1 MSYFNYFPYSLM
13 KNFTFPQETTV
24 PKHIKQKVM
33 AYVHNDMGHRPQ
45 VLKRSRLIKTMIP
58 NFVVLI
64 LAISV
69 FSVLNFTQ
77 TPESASINSGLVSS
91 TSSTTPFLSDP
102 TDTIQKTLVETE
114 TLLQD
119 LSNMGEEV

>member
-1 MSYFNYFPYSLM
+1 M
-13 KNFTFPQETTV
+13 KNFTFPQETNV
-24 PKHIKQKVM
+24 PQQIKQKVM
-33 AYVHNDMGHRPQ
+33 TYVHNDMGHRPHI
-45 VLKRSRLIKTMIP
+45 LKRSRFLKTMVP
-58 NFVVLI
+58 NFVVLL

-69 FSVLNFTQ
+69 FSVLDFTQ
-77 TPESASINSGLVSS
+77 TPQSASINSGLVSS
-91 TSSTTPFLSDP
+91 TSNTTPSLSDP